1 MPVRFPHPT
10 PYQDVNVFLT
20 LMLSALQTT
29 LHRQLVGL
37 YLGGSLALGDFN
49 PQRSDIDFVV
59 ITADVLSTEMI
70 AALAAMH
77 ASLWDSEANWARRL
91 DGSYVPQQVIR
102 RWTPEHP
109 PCPFVEG
116 DSFTITNQGSAV
128 IQRHVLGEAGV
139 VVAGP
144 SPRILI
150 ESVSADE
157 LRSAVHDMLQKWW
170 RPLLD
175 DPTWVEQSQKQPF
188 AILTM
193 CRMLYT
199 FEQGVVVSKPV
210 AARWCQQTRSQEWG
224 DLIGWA
230 LASNHAAESARLSE
244 TLGFIQYTVN
254 VVSRSYGYD

>member
-10 PYQDVNVFLT
+10 PYQDVNDFLA

-29 LHRQLVGL
+29 LHRQLVGF

-77 ASLWDSEANWARRL
+77 ASLWDSEANWAKRL
-91 DGSYVPQQVIR
+91 DGSYMPQQVIR

-116 DSFTITNQGSAV
+116 DSFTVTNQGSAV

-144 SPRILI
+144 STP
-150 ESVSADE
+150 
-157 LRSAVHDMLQKWW
+157 
-170 RPLLD
+170 
-175 DPTWVEQSQKQPF
+175 
-188 AILTM
+188 
-193 CRMLYT
+193 
-199 FEQGVVVSKPV
+199 
-210 AARWCQQTRSQEWG
+210 
-224 DLIGWA
+224 
-230 LASNHAAESARLSE
+230 
-244 TLGFIQYTVN
+244 
-254 VVSRSYGYD
+254 